1 MAGANPM
8 WVARQLGHTSM
19 KMLLE
24 KYSRWI
30 DAADKQREK
39 AKIENLFCAENV
51 PKQEER
57 KAIP

>member
-1 MAGANPM
+1 M

-57 KAIP
+57 KAIL